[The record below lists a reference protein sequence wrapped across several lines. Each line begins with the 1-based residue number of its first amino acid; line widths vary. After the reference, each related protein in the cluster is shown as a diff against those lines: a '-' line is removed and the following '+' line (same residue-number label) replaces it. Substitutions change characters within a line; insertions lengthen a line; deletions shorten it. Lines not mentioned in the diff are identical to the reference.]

1 MKYQSFYIIKR
12 EHLQDI
18 ALLKVQAH
26 LYFKQ
31 GETKL
36 ETLVAVVA
44 ILPSCIVQT
53 VFADAA
59 IVNLCFQYMV
69 SINVHFLWKF
79 CRRIVEDVENMATT
93 VAIKMFV
100 RTNATIIAHMVFV
113 DGYHLRQI
121 LFGKHS

>member
-1 MKYQSFYIIKR
+1 MIDLWQTLPLPTFTR
-12 EHLQDI
+12 
-18 ALLKVQAH
+18 
-26 LYFKQ
+26 
-31 GETKL
+31 
-36 ETLVAVVA
+36 LVAV
-44 ILPSCIVQT
+44 LPSCIVQT

-100 RTNATIIAHMVFV
+100 RTNATIVAHMVLV

-121 LFGKHS
+121 LVGKHS

>member
-1 MKYQSFYIIKR
+1 MIDLWQ
-12 EHLQDI
+12 
-18 ALLKVQAH
+18 
-26 LYFKQ
+26 
-31 GETKL
+31 
-36 ETLVAVVA
+36 TLPLPTFTRLVA

-53 VFADAA
+53 IFADAA

-69 SINVHFLWKF
+69 SINVQFLWEF

-100 RTNATIIAHMVFV
+100 RTNATIIAHMVLV

>member
-1 MKYQSFYIIKR
+1 MQIMSDATDLSLIIMIDCGR
-12 EHLQDI
+12 
-18 ALLKVQAH
+18 
-26 LYFKQ
+26 LYLYSTFIR
-31 GETKL
+31 L
-36 ETLVAVVA
+36 VA
-44 ILPSCIVQT
+44 ILTSCIVQT
-53 VFADAA
+53 FFADAA
-59 IVNLCFQYMV
+59 IVNLRFQYMV

-100 RTNATIIAHMVFV
+100 RTNATIVTHMVLV

>member
-1 MKYQSFYIIKR
+1 M
-12 EHLQDI
+12 
-18 ALLKVQAH
+18 
-26 LYFKQ
+26 
-31 GETKL
+31 
-36 ETLVAVVA
+36 ETLVALVA
-44 ILPSCIVQT
+44 ILPNCVVQT
-53 VFADAA
+53 VFTDAA

-69 SINVHFLWKF
+69 SINVYFLWKF

-100 RTNATIIAHMVFV
+100 RTNATIVAHMVLV